1 MARPSIVDVDYHHFR
16 RALQQ
21 AIDTGTRIDR
31 AEKDRWA
38 DWVRA
43 NHIKEGSF
51 KAFAGNKYQGLTP
64 VIIDDSGEW
73 RGYYLFSEEEEAVLK
88 WERAA
93 G

>member
-1 MARPSIVDVDYHHFR
+1 MARPSIVDVDYHRFR

-21 AIDTGTRIDR
+21 AIDTGNRIDR
-31 AEKDRWA
+31 AEKDKWA

-64 VIIDDSGEW
+64 VIIDEGEW
-73 RGYYLFSEEEEAVLK
+73 RGYYLFSEEEEAALK
-88 WERAA
+88 WERAE